1 MVIDGG
7 GAAAFG
13 FRYQYLATAEEV
25 LRVLIAYAGDI
36 GDLALLVEPTR
47 QELGGEN
54 GEDDNVVDFGVE
66 GHGEVIRRVQ
76 VKASRS
82 PSGLNPLRHSDAR
95 DIFDR
100 GGRGGPSAAILTNK
114 PIAKKLLKACG
125 ATASGQDGQVVY
137 TLASKRSVE
146 GDVTSSEQSI
156 IYDNRPPAEIKRRV
170 LELMRALRRDNARGQ
185 GERTA
190 ALLAALLLDTIFESA
205 ADLTQRRLSG
215 RDLLEPSRV

>member
-1 MVIDGG
+1 M
-7 GAAAFG
+7 
-13 FRYQYLATAEEV
+13 Q
-25 LRVLIAYAGDI
+25 VLIAYAGDI

-54 GEDDNVVDFGVE
+54 GEDDNIVDFGVE
-66 GHGEVIRRVQ
+66 VHGEVIRRVQ

-100 GGRGGPSAAILTNK
+100 MGRGGPSAAILTNK

-137 TLASKRSVE
+137 TRASKRSVE

-156 IYDNRPPAEIKRRV
+156 IYDSRPPAEIKRRV

-185 GERTA
+185 SEEPRHSSRPCCSTMSRVPLNFGGGPVSIRLRSPRHCA
-190 ALLAALLLDTIFESA
+190 RRVRQVRRIRVRALLGVPVGAG
-205 ADLTQRRLSG
+205 G
-215 RDLLEPSRV
+215 R